1 MNDSVPSN
9 PAEMAQQERRAWLAT
24 AYSHGQAIIQLAS
37 IGGNIAAL
45 DAYIARQGDL
55 TLRPTPSGIRLTF
68 DDCVWWDITVGEGGM
83 ILGTSQSGYTP
94 LMEKLGIDFSGAPYV
109 AGN

>member
-1 MNDSVPSN
+1 MNEGTPNDLHGMSLD
-9 PAEMAQQERRAWLAT
+9 ERRAWLAT
-24 AYSHGQAIIQLAS
+24 AYSHGQAIVQLTS
-37 IGGNIAAL
+37 IGDNIASL
-45 DAYIARQGDL
+45 EAYVARQDDL
-55 TLRPTPSGIRLTF
+55 ALSPTSLGIRLTF
-68 DDCVWWDITVGEGGM
+68 DDCVWWDITVGEGGT